1 MKLKSLIC
9 GLFVLAAAVAC
20 NPEDVVTPELEVGV
34 TSVQV
39 TAESAS
45 SSFTVKTNQKWTASA
60 DATWVH
66 INPASGEPS
75 ESPVKV
81 TVTADDNTSS
91 EVRRATITVKAGKL
105 TETVAVNQDGKPEP
119 TPEPEPDPE
128 PEPEPDP
135 VLSVDDDTIQDI
147 SADGAATTITVTSN
161 NPWTASADVEWI
173 VLAKTSG
180 EATEEDGE
188 VIDVEVLQNEGTEAR
203 SGVVTFTSGEL
214 TATVTVNQN
223 APEPVEPGPEPTV
236 MPEIPADLV
245 PTAVWEGTFESKFW
259 ESGIMDLSGNYDW
272 SARKAGEY
280 LKITCA
286 PTDPSAEEWMVG
298 LRNGDWQATGIFPEF
313 YYMPE
318 GGVVVELTQDVID
331 YLVANKGL
339 IVQGNNATITKIE
352 IYSTEVIDNGET
364 DESEIP
370 EGYEAATLWE
380 GSKALSWG
388 TAMDALANG
397 GYNWGTCKV
406 GQYVKIHYAPTDPS
420 ANWTLQLMYSDEDY
434 AWQQIADYN
443 NKGDLVLELTEELLA
458 KFTSPNKGMIV
469 HGNNITVTK
478 VELYREPAGE
488 AGYALTM
495 TSNTA
500 GANAWDTQVWY
511 TLDTPLEA
519 GKEYVFTC
527 VVKSTVA
534 RDWCSVLLQSADG
547 SDQNYNHG
555 MNLFTEWTPTTITF
569 KPDKAT
575 YVKITFNIGDFAGTV
590 SIDNV
595 SMKEDGS
602 DVELIKNGDFENG
615 LTTGWNSWTNA
626 QGIGEGYTE

>member
-9 GLFVLAAAVAC
+9 GLFVLATAVAC

-370 EGYEAATLWE
+370 EGYEAVTLWE

-388 TAMDALANG
+388 TAMEALANG
-397 GYNWGTCKV
+397 GYNWGACKV

-420 ANWTLQLMYSDEDY
+420 ANWTLQLMYSDEAY
-434 AWQQIADYN
+434 AWKQIADYN

-495 TSNTA
+495 TNETE
-500 GANAWDTQVWY
+500 GADYSVQVFY
-511 TLDTPLEA
+511 TLDAPMEA
-519 GKEYVFTC
+519 GAEYVFTC
-527 VVKSTVA
+527 MAKSTVA
-534 RDWCSVLLQSADG
+534 RDWCTVVLQSGDG
-547 SDQNYNHG
+547 ADQNFQHG
-555 MNLFTEWTPTTITF
+555 TPFSTTWTPVTIKFVT
-569 KPDKAT
+569 DKDT
-575 YVKITFNIGDFAGTV
+575 YTRVMFNIGNFVGTV
-590 SIDNV
+590 SLDNV
-595 SMKEDGS
+595 SMKKTGS

-615 LTTGWNSWTNA
+615 LTTGWTSWTNA